1 MDEQELK
8 LRRWLKKLLTALD
21 DPSLDYDTRHL
32 MLAVVKDIK
41 ELLNRESTDE
51 RAA

>member
-1 MDEQELK
+1 MDEQYLK
-8 LRRWLKKLLTALD
+8 LRRWLKNLMLSLD
-21 DPSLDYDTRHL
+21 DPTLEDDTRSL

-41 ELLNRESTDE
+41 ELLSRDSTDE